1 MRSSD
6 FLIAELLYRN
16 VCQGSVGMY
25 SGEGATL
32 VHVNAK
38 ALKPSEG
45 RRACIMVNGFL
56 FKENVKCMPVNAGN
70 TDDHSYHHA
79 FMHANTHAHKCI
91 KTPVSFSVFLFTP
104 PSLIHTL
111 LQ

>member
-6 FLIAELLYRN
+6 FLIDELLYRN

-38 ALKPSEG
+38 ALKLTEG

-56 FKENVKCMPVNAGN
+56 FKENVKCMLVNAGN
-70 TDDHSYHHA
+70 TLMITPTT
-79 FMHANTHAHKCI
+79 MHPCTRTRMHINA
-91 KTPVSFSVFLFTP
+91 
-104 PSLIHTL
+104 
-111 LQ
+111 